1 MMIHISKDEAP
12 SLLNAVQ
19 DAMTTARDNLEECYC
34 DQDYSG
40 YCEAFFKAYKL
51 EGKIKE
57 WLKEE
62 TNNVRT

>member
-1 MMIHISKDEAP
+1 MMIHISKDEAQ

-34 DQDYSG
+34 DKDYSG

-51 EGKIKE
+51 EGKIKT

>member
-1 MMIHISKDEAP
+1 MMIHISKDEVQT
-12 SLLNAVQ
+12 LLNAVQ

-57 WLKEE
+57 WLKEA